1 MRHAPA
7 PPPAKTPEILLVDD
21 NRQGLI
27 ARKSLLQELGY
38 NIFTATS
45 GDEALELL
53 SKHNF
58 DVVVTDFKMPR
69 MDGVE
74 LIKRIRSAQASAR
87 IILLSGF
94 VEPLGLTEQSTGA
107 DVVIVKSAGEVGQ
120 LTRSVKRLLSE
131 PPARKPAGSA
141 PAPGRAL
148 VGAQPQVAV
157 RGLRDGADGVLRQA
171 ALLRPYGARIL
182 CQALARIERERAG
195 RQPGRQRQHRSNALS
210 HRSQYKTRA
219 AKR

>member
-7 PPPAKTPEILLVDD
+7 PLPAKTPEILLVDD

-27 ARKSLLQELGY
+27 ARRSLLQELGY
-38 NIFTATS
+38 DIWTATS

-53 SKHNF
+53 SAHNF

-74 LIKRIRSAQASAR
+74 LIRRIRSVQAGTR
-87 IILLSGF
+87 FILLSGF

-120 LTRSVKRLLSE
+120 LTRAVKRLLSQ
-131 PPARKPAGSA
+131 PARKPAGSA
-141 PAPGRAL
+141 DAVARPKARA
-148 VGAQPQVAV
+148 
-157 RGLRDGADGVLRQA
+157 
-171 ALLRPYGARIL
+171 
-182 CQALARIERERAG
+182 
-195 RQPGRQRQHRSNALS
+195 
-210 HRSQYKTRA
+210 K
-219 AKR
+219 

>member
-1 MRHAPA
+1 MRRVSA

-38 NIFTATS
+38 NISTATS

-53 SKHNF
+53 SRQTF

-74 LIKRIRSAQASAR
+74 LIKRIRGAQAGAR

-107 DVVIVKSAGEVGQ
+107 DAVIVKSAGEVGQ
-120 LTRSVKRLLSE
+120 LMRVVKRLLSE
-131 PPARKPAGSA
+131 APARKPAGSA
-141 PAPGRAL
+141 NAPTRVKARA
-148 VGAQPQVAV
+148 
-157 RGLRDGADGVLRQA
+157 
-171 ALLRPYGARIL
+171 
-182 CQALARIERERAG
+182 
-195 RQPGRQRQHRSNALS
+195 
-210 HRSQYKTRA
+210 K
-219 AKR
+219 

>member
-7 PPPAKTPEILLVDD
+7 LPPAKTPEILLVDD

-38 NIFTATS
+38 NISTATS
-45 GDEALELL
+45 GDEALELF
-53 SKHNF
+53 SKQNF

-69 MDGVE
+69 MDGIE
-74 LIKRIRSAQASAR
+74 LIKRIRSAHAGTR

-120 LTRSVKRLLSE
+120 LTRWVKRLLSQ

-141 PAPGRAL
+141 DAL
-148 VGAQPQVAV
+148 
-157 RGLRDGADGVLRQA
+157 
-171 ALLRPYGARIL
+171 
-182 CQALARIERERAG
+182 
-195 RQPGRQRQHRSNALS
+195 
-210 HRSQYKTRA
+210 TRA
-219 AKR
+219 KARAKQV

>member
-38 NIFTATS
+38 NISTATS
-45 GDEALELL
+45 GDEALELFAQQ
-53 SKHNF
+53 NF
-58 DVVVTDFKMPR
+58 DVVVTDYKMPR
-69 MDGVE
+69 MDGIE
-74 LIKRIRSAQASAR
+74 LIKRIRGAQTGAR

-120 LTRSVKRLLSE
+120 LTRSVKRMLNQS
-131 PPARKPAGSA
+131 PARKPAASA
-141 PAPGRAL
+141 DASPRAK
-148 VGAQPQVAV
+148 
-157 RGLRDGADGVLRQA
+157 
-171 ALLRPYGARIL
+171 AR
-182 CQALARIERERAG
+182 
-195 RQPGRQRQHRSNALS
+195 
-210 HRSQYKTRA
+210 
-219 AKR
+219 AK

>member
-1 MRHAPA
+1 MRHVPA
-7 PPPAKTPEILLVDD
+7 PPAKAPEILLVDD

-38 NIFTATS
+38 NISTATN
-45 GDEALELL
+45 GDEALELF
-53 SKHNF
+53 SRQNF

-69 MDGVE
+69 MDGIE
-74 LIKRIRSAQASAR
+74 LIKRIRGVASQAR

-120 LTRSVKRLLSE
+120 LTRAVKRLLSQ

-141 PAPGRAL
+141 EAPARVKARA
-148 VGAQPQVAV
+148 
-157 RGLRDGADGVLRQA
+157 
-171 ALLRPYGARIL
+171 
-182 CQALARIERERAG
+182 
-195 RQPGRQRQHRSNALS
+195 
-210 HRSQYKTRA
+210 K
-219 AKR
+219 

>member
-1 MRHAPA
+1 MKHAPA

-38 NIFTATS
+38 NISTATS
-45 GDEALELL
+45 GDEALDLFA
-53 SKHNF
+53 KQNF
-58 DVVVTDFKMPR
+58 DVVVTDYKMPR
-69 MDGVE
+69 MDGIE
-74 LIKRIRSAQASAR
+74 LIQRIRSAQPGVR

-120 LTRSVKRLLSE
+120 LTRSVKRMLSQ

-141 PAPGRAL
+141 KGDTAARR
-148 VGAQPQVAV
+148 
-157 RGLRDGADGVLRQA
+157 RGDA
-171 ALLRPYGARIL
+171 AIR
-182 CQALARIERERAG
+182 
-195 RQPGRQRQHRSNALS
+195 
-210 HRSQYKTRA
+210 
-219 AKR
+219 

>member
-1 MRHAPA
+1 MPLPRRSNAPTA
-7 PPPAKTPEILLVDD
+7 SLARASPNTTVLPPESYTGICGKAHWSGVGVIRQIAIGLVVDHE
-21 NRQGLI
+21 LI
-27 ARKSLLQELGY
+27 AV
-38 NIFTATS
+38 
-45 GDEALELL
+45 EAR
-53 SKHNF
+53 H
-58 DVVVTDFKMPR
+58 P
-69 MDGVE
+69 
-74 LIKRIRSAQASAR
+74 
-87 IILLSGF
+87 
-94 VEPLGLTEQSTGA
+94 
-107 DVVIVKSAGEVGQ
+107 
-120 LTRSVKRLLSE
+120 
-131 PPARKPAGSA
+131 
-141 PAPGRAL
+141 L

>member
-38 NIFTATS
+38 NISTATN
-45 GDEALELL
+45 GDEALALF
-53 SKHNF
+53 SKQNF
-58 DVVVTDFKMPR
+58 DVVVTDYKMPR
-69 MDGVE
+69 MDGIE
-74 LIKRIRSAQASAR
+74 LIKRIRAAQTGAR

-120 LTRSVKRLLSE
+120 LTRSVKRMLSQ
-131 PPARKPAGSA
+131 PPARKPAASA
-141 PAPGRAL
+141 E
-148 VGAQPQVAV
+148 
-157 RGLRDGADGVLRQA
+157 
-171 ALLRPYGARIL
+171 
-182 CQALARIERERAG
+182 ALARPKARA
-195 RQPGRQRQHRSNALS
+195 
-210 HRSQYKTRA
+210 K
-219 AKR
+219 

>member
-38 NIFTATS
+38 NISTATN
-45 GDEALELL
+45 GDEALALF
-53 SKHNF
+53 SKQNF
-58 DVVVTDFKMPR
+58 DVVVTDYKMPR
-69 MDGVE
+69 MDGIE
-74 LIKRIRSAQASAR
+74 LIRRIRSTQSGAR

-120 LTRSVKRLLSE
+120 LMRVVKRLLSE

-141 PAPGRAL
+141 DAPARVKARA
-148 VGAQPQVAV
+148 
-157 RGLRDGADGVLRQA
+157 
-171 ALLRPYGARIL
+171 
-182 CQALARIERERAG
+182 
-195 RQPGRQRQHRSNALS
+195 
-210 HRSQYKTRA
+210 K
-219 AKR
+219 